1 MAPIG
6 AAAKRRREAE
16 GDSQGCLAAA
26 FKKGSGGIAPRV
38 AEGVSGMPPAK
49 LRVVEL
55 PSGGATVAS
64 SASFASPASTL
75 QPEQELGDAPPSCG
89 AAAAGRGA
97 GAPSPPPQELGKC
110 PPSGCAT
117 LASAAAAPAAP
128 SAMMPLAKELS
139 ETPPSCGTAAAGGG
153 GGAAVPATPSQEQ
166 ATQESL
172 FNGLSDEESA
182 EPMAVG
188 VVGSSVVAE
197 EKIVVG
203 VGVEVVPA
211 VIAKDLAS
219 RLGGCLA
226 AGEQRFRCI
235 AW

>member
-1 MAPIG
+1 MSAQRLCDTCIG
-6 AAAKRRREAE
+6 SSGTGGTLGDDAAGE
-16 GDSQGCLAAA
+16 GAQRDASELWY
-26 FKKGSGGIAPRV
+26 GSGG
-38 AEGVSGMPPAK
+38 
-49 LRVVEL
+49 
-55 PSGGATVAS
+55 
-64 SASFASPASTL
+64 
-75 QPEQELGDAPPSCG
+75 
-89 AAAAGRGA
+89 
-97 GAPSPPPQELGKC
+97 
-110 PPSGCAT
+110 
-117 LASAAAAPAAP
+117 
-128 SAMMPLAKELS
+128 
-139 ETPPSCGTAAAGGG
+139 GGG